1 MHIIRLFSSDDYKG
15 QRGYLDTQK
24 VYEIIRTILYFSF
37 SLSIFFIGWYHTRTR
52 SNLLSILAVLC
63 LLPASKSAVNM
74 IMFLRYKS
82 CDRENADLI
91 DAESG
96 EMNGLY
102 DCVFTSYEKNYSIA
116 HLVVKGSTICGFSEN
131 KEFDEQSFDKHL
143 NDILAKENYKNVS
156 IKIFNDR
163 KKYLERLQQL
173 KTLDVDETY
182 TSGILETIKNV
193 IL

>member
-1 MHIIRLFSSDDYKG
+1 MTSV
-15 QRGYLDTQK
+15 QK
-24 VYEIIRTILYFSF
+24 LIDSGLNTLEK
-37 SLSIFFIGWYHTRTR
+37 
-52 SNLLSILAVLC
+52 LLSAEEKDI
-63 LLPASKSAVNM
+63 ASVYG
-74 IMFLRYKS
+74 F
-82 CDRENADLI
+82 
-91 DAESG
+91 AEI
-96 EMNGLY
+96 
-102 DCVFTSYEKNYSIA
+102 TA
-116 HLVVKGSTICGFSEN
+116 HDFVQGFSEN

-173 KTLDVDETY
+173 KTLDADETY

>member
-37 SLSIFFIGWYHTRTR
+37 SLSIFFIGWFHLKTR
-52 SNLLSILAVLC
+52 SNLLSILAVLF

-131 KEFDEQSFDKHL
+131 KDFDEQSFDKHL

-173 KTLDVDETY
+173 KTIDADETY